1 MKALCLKEVCLLI
14 PNYL

>member
-1 MKALCLKEVCLLI
+1 LI